1 MHKFI
6 SRLFFSHSQVIKIRF
21 LSFFPEVFLQFDF
34 IVLLDALPLIILS

>member
-6 SRLFFSHSQVIKIRF
+6 SRLFFSHSHIIKIHF
-21 LSFFPEVFLQFDF
+21 LSFFPEVFLWFDF